1 MSTSVGKR
9 PQRHAQIVT
18 IAHAFGLNRPPGAW
32 RQRATIA
39 RQEALMSDLQ
49 TREYALKAGQ
59 SEFLEQSAREFKLED
74 AGKALRCLINYAREN
89 PDKANEIFDEVRCMG
104 C

>member
-1 MSTSVGKR
+1 
-9 PQRHAQIVT
+9 
-18 IAHAFGLNRPPGAW
+18 
-32 RQRATIA
+32 
-39 RQEALMSDLQ
+39 MSDLQ

-89 PDKANEIFDEVRCMG
+89 PDKHGDIFNEMRCLD